1 MINAAIV
8 GLGNWGQN
16 LVNSVQ
22 GKSGKIRFVAGVLR
36 HPDKAREYAE
46 RQGLTLYSDYNKV
59 LADPAIDAIVL
70 ATPHT
75 VHAEQIGAAVKAG
88 KPVFTEKPF
97 TLTSR
102 DASDA
107 VRAAARSKVTL
118 GVGFNWRFQPA
129 LQEIRKMLDDGRLGT
144 LLHIEGNFCGP
155 SVYRFP
161 KSHWR
166 QQRDEGPAGG
176 MTGRG
181 VHVVDAM
188 LYVAGQVESVHAQS
202 YRIAL
207 DYGIDDTTS
216 MLFRFRNGATGYLGT
231 IIATA
236 ETWRMQ
242 VFGSRGWVE
251 VGDVEHLPTWQMK
264 VCYVD
269 PENLHK
275 HQRPQVVTFPQT
287 STERAELENF
297 ADAVREGRALA
308 VPGGDEEHG
317 VAVLEAIL
325 ASAKTGSTI
334 SVGKGGGSRH
344 PAARKTVS
352 RAAAKAR
359 RGVRT
364 VKKAAAEVVEKARRA
379 RPKAKKRAAGKKPA
393 ARSARKKPVTVR
405 SPRSKKK
412 PATRK

>member
-8 GLGNWGQN
+8 GLGRWGQN

-22 GKSGKIRFVAGVLR
+22 GKSEKIRFTTGVLR
-36 HPDKAREYAE
+36 HPENAREYAKQ
-46 RQGLTLYSDYNKV
+46 QGLKLQSDFDKV

-75 VHAEQIGAAVKAG
+75 VHAQQIVKAVKAG

-97 TLTSR
+97 TLTSQ
-102 DASDA
+102 DAAQA
-107 VRAAARSKVTL
+107 VRAAARAKVTL

-129 LQEIRKMLDDGRLGT
+129 LREIRSMLSDGRLGA

-161 KSHWR
+161 KIHWR

-188 LYVAGQVESVHAQS
+188 LYLAGQVETVQAQS

-242 VFGSRGWVE
+242 VFGSKGWVE
-251 VGDVEHLPTWQMK
+251 VGDVEHLTTWQMR
-264 VCYVD
+264 VCFVD
-269 PENLHK
+269 PEHLTT
-275 HQRPQVVTFPQT
+275 HQRPQVITFPAM

-297 ADAVREGRALA
+297 ADAVQEGRPLA
-308 VPGGDEEHG
+308 VAGGDEEHG
-317 VAVLEAIL
+317 VAVLEGIL
-325 ASAKTGSTI
+325 ESAKTGRAVSI
-334 SVGKGGGSRH
+334 GPAPSRKV
-344 PAARKTVS
+344 AAKPVRRTRKTTK
-352 RAAAKAR
+352 RPAPRKA
-359 RGVRT
+359 
-364 VKKAAAEVVEKARRA
+364 
-379 RPKAKKRAAGKKPA
+379 KAKKAAGKK
-393 ARSARKKPVTVR
+393 
-405 SPRSKKK
+405 
-412 PATRK
+412 